1 MAKLVAIATAP
12 LRRLSP
18 RRTTTILALF
28 LLQLYGP
35 PPFGP
40 SHLVYLL
47 LKGLLHIIRVCF

>member
-1 MAKLVAIATAP
+1 MAKLVAIAIAP

-28 LLQLYGP
+28 LLQLRGP

-40 SHLVYLL
+40 FHLVYLL
-47 LKGLLHIIRVCF
+47 LKGLLHIIRVYF